1 MTAIWWKSWADF
13 WAMGGHA
20 FFVWMSFGA
29 LLAAI
34 VVEMVSLRLRRKRA
48 LAAIEEERDLEAEN

>member
-1 MTAIWWKSWADF
+1 MTLWWSSWSAF

-20 FFVWMSFGA
+20 YFVWMSFGA

-34 VVEMVSLRLRRKRA
+34 AVEMVSLRLRRKRA

>member
-1 MTAIWWKSWADF
+1 MYWSSWSEF

>member
-1 MTAIWWKSWADF
+1 MYWSSWSEF

-29 LLAAI
+29 LLVAI
-34 VVEMVSLRLRRKRA
+34 VVEVVLLRARRNRA
-48 LAAIEEERDLEAEN
+48 LAAIEEERELEAEN

>member
-1 MTAIWWKSWADF
+1 MNLWWSSWSAF

-48 LAAIEEERDLEAEN
+48 LAAIEEESDLEAEN

>member
-1 MTAIWWKSWADF
+1 MTLWWSSWSAF

-34 VVEMVSLRLRRKRA
+34 VVELVSLRLRRKRA

>member
-1 MTAIWWKSWADF
+1 MYWASWDAF

-29 LLAAI
+29 LFLAIA
-34 VVEMVSLRLRRKRA
+34 VELVLLRVRRQRA
-48 LAAIEEERDLEAEN
+48 LDAIDEERELEAEN

>member
-1 MTAIWWKSWADF
+1 MTIYWSSWSEF

-20 FFVWMSFGA
+20 FFVWMSYGA

-34 VVEMVSLRLRRKRA
+34 IVEIVLLRVRRKRA
-48 LAAIEEERDLEAEN
+48 LAAIEEERDIEAEN

>member
-1 MTAIWWKSWADF
+1 MYWSSWDAF

-29 LLAAI
+29 LFLALA
-34 VVEMVSLRLRRKRA
+34 VELVLLRVRRNRA
-48 LAAIEEERDLEAEN
+48 LGDIEEERELEAEN

>member
-1 MTAIWWKSWADF
+1 MTIYWSSWSEF

-34 VVEMVSLRLRRKRA
+34 VVEIILLQVRRKRA

>member
-1 MTAIWWKSWADF
+1 MTLWWSSWSAF

-48 LAAIEEERDLEAEN
+48 LAAIEEESDLEAEN

>member
-1 MTAIWWKSWADF
+1 MTTIWWSSWAAF
-13 WAMGGHA
+13 WAMGGQGY
-20 FFVWMSFGA
+20 FVWMSFGA

-34 VVEMVSLRLRRKRA
+34 VVEMLLLRVRRRRA

>member
-1 MTAIWWKSWADF
+1 MYWSSWSAF

-20 FFVWMSFGA
+20 FFVWMSYGA

-34 VVEMVSLRLRRKRA
+34 VVEMLLLRARRKRA
-48 LAAIEEERDLEAEN
+48 LAAIDEERDLETEN

>member
-1 MTAIWWKSWADF
+1 MTIYWSSWSEF

-20 FFVWMSFGA
+20 FFVWMSYGA
-29 LLAAI
+29 LFLAVA
-34 VVEMVSLRLRRKRA
+34 VEMVLLRVRRQRA